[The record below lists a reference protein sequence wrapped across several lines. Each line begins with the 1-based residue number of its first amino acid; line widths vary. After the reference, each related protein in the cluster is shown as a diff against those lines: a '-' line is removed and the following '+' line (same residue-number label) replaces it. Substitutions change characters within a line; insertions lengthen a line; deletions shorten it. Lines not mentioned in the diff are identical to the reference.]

1 LDFFSVLFI
10 AIGLAMDAMAVSLG
24 IGTTQYA
31 NSRRPIFRLSF
42 HFGLFQFLFPVL
54 GWLGG
59 MPIQQYLGGID
70 HWVAFGLLSFVGARM
85 VRSGFDTESETHKSD
100 PSRGRMLVLL
110 STAVS
115 IDAFAVGLSLAMLK
129 VNVFYPAA
137 IIGVVTGTL
146 SLLGLRI
153 GGRLGQTFGKRMEI
167 IGGLILIAI
176 GLRALL

>member
-1 LDFFSVLFI
+1 MDFLSVLFI

-59 MPIQQYLGGID
+59 VPISQYLGGID

-137 IIGVVTGTL
+137 IIGVVTSAL